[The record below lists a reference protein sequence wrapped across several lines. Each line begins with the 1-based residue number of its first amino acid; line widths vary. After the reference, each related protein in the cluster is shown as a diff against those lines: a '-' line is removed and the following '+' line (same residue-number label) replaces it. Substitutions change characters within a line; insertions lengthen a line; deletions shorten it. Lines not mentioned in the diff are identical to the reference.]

1 MLSTVTY
8 YNVLKTIHI
17 LAVVIWVGGG
27 FTLNILGTRVTRT
40 QDGPRMLAFAADA
53 EWVGQRIY
61 MPSSIVVL
69 VGGVL
74 AVIEGP
80 WGFDDPWVGI
90 GIAGI
95 IVTAL
100 TGSLYFGPELG
111 RISEIGRSRGV
122 DDPEVQRRIARL
134 VPLLRI
140 DLVILLLIIVD
151 MVIKP
156 GA

>member
-27 FTLNILGTRVTRT
+27 VTLNILGTRLLRT
-40 QDGPRMLAFAADA
+40 QDGPRMLAFAGDA
-53 EWVGQRIY
+53 EWVGQRVY

-69 VGGVL
+69 VAGVL

-80 WGFDDPWVGI
+80 WGFGDAWVGI
-90 GIAGI
+90 GLAGVLI
-95 IVTAL
+95 TAL
-100 TGSLYFGPELG
+100 TGSLFFGPELG
-111 RISEIGRSRGV
+111 RISHIGQSRGV
-122 DDPEVQRRIARL
+122 EDPEVQRRINRL